1 MKDLQMNKKI
11 ILLLAVSLFFSSSS
25 FAFENF
31 HGHKAAIKKLNYD
44 SLFTSA
50 TPIQKS
56 PEGQKLIESCLAA
69 YGGEAHL
76 QKLKTFKIQ
85 YYMENIISNEK
96 IEVDKYFTRN
106 RQYKIIR
113 YQQPSIEC
121 RILNGSDSWFIGRDT
136 TLIIYSG
143 KYKAE
148 LFSYLTLAMPLAI
161 KTEPFSEIK
170 YGTRSND
177 SLSYLYMKKNDSL
190 MIILGVDNKNKFIK
204 YVEGVIY
211 QDTTTFVFVNKLD
224 NFRKV
229 DGYFFPYT
237 LINISMGLEVAKSV
251 VTDII
256 INPIFKENEFKPES
270 VLKSI
275 DKTH

>member
-1 MKDLQMNKKI
+1 MYKKY
-11 ILLLAVSLFFSSSS
+11 ILLLVISLLGSNSIFG
-25 FAFENF
+25 FENF
-31 HGHKAAIKKLNYD
+31 HGHKAAIEKLNYD

-50 TPIQKS
+50 TPIKNS
-56 PEGQKLIESCLAA
+56 PAGQKLIERCILA
-69 YGGEAHL
+69 YGGEIHL
-76 QKLKTFKIQ
+76 QQLKSFKIQ
-85 YYMENIISNEK
+85 YYMENILSDDK
-96 IEVDKYFTRN
+96 IEVDKFFTRD

-113 YQQPSIEC
+113 YQQPSFEC
-121 RILNGSDSWFIGRDT
+121 RILNGTESWFIGRDT

-148 LFSYLTLAMPLAI
+148 LFSYLTLSMPLGI

-190 MIILGVDNKNKFIK
+190 MIILGIDNKDNFIK

-211 QDTTTFVFVNKLD
+211 QDTTSFVFVNKLG
-224 NFRKV
+224 NYRKV
-229 DGYFFPYT
+229 NGYFFPYT
-237 LINISMGLEVAKSV
+237 LVNISMGLEVAKSV
-251 VTDII
+251 VTDIE
-256 INPIFKENEFKPES
+256 INPIFNENEFTPES